1 MKGHSAILY
10 SLLAALSARPTA
22 AVLCPPNV
30 WCTDVALRHERLG
43 LGQCGSDVGDELS
56 KLIVG
61 CVTLAVHIV
70 RQPPQALHSTAY
82 DSARHDR

>member
-1 MKGHSAILY
+1 
-10 SLLAALSARPTA
+10 
-22 AVLCPPNV
+22 
-30 WCTDVALRHERLG
+30 LRHERLG